1 MLEWAG
7 VSFGDKNTLRLSRS
21 IKRLATMSGADSLRF
36 VGLIYGTQNDYWL
49 AAGRLNNAEE
59 DLKDETVEP
68 RGKGVN
74 SIVYWVTDNLLN
86 DWIQLPDCRPE
97 WINAARKIRHIFT
110 GDLNA
115 PVECNPYFDGKERH
129 LLRAQL
135 SRIFAATA
143 IVPTKMF
150 TFEEESNDMKFDEEF
165 IMPDTDTLKNLTE
178 WGNLNQIILRAGRT
192 EHL

>member
-1 MLEWAG
+1 
-7 VSFGDKNTLRLSRS
+7 
-21 IKRLATMSGADSLRF
+21 MSGADSLRF

-115 PVECNPYFDGKERH
+115 PV
-129 LLRAQL
+129 
-135 SRIFAATA
+135 
-143 IVPTKMF
+143 
-150 TFEEESNDMKFDEEF
+150 
-165 IMPDTDTLKNLTE
+165 
-178 WGNLNQIILRAGRT
+178 
-192 EHL
+192 

>member
-1 MLEWAG
+1 
-7 VSFGDKNTLRLSRS
+7 
-21 IKRLATMSGADSLRF
+21 MSGADSLRF